1 MSKEDDMEI
10 NPLSGANEEKKA
22 SSVQNMRDPD
32 EINLLEYI
40 YALVHRKGWIIAIT
54 LAGIVVG
61 YIAAVIK
68 GPSFVAEAVI
78 TPKEAESQKTPGIA
92 GLGALGG
99 LMAAQMNISGNASLD
114 KIDLILGS
122 RQFNAGLIERYNLLP
137 EIYKYKWA
145 GKYKKYWD
153 PEQNNWRKE
162 FIYPKPLDM
171 GGFIKSN
178 FLKKTM
184 EKNKTMT
191 IKVSSRD
198 SAFTWLLAKGYVD
211 YLDEYIKTDVQT
223 DAKENVSYLEKQL
236 FTVSDPLL
244 REKIQSL
251 IANEIEKEMVVSKKA
266 FKIADPAYLYKSY
279 REKRSYPLL
288 FGFGLFFL
296 TCMIVVFIH
305 AFSSSKKSEDDRK
318 YLEKIRREIRLFHK

>member
-22 SSVQNMRDPD
+22 FSVQNMRDPD

-68 GPSFVAEAVI
+68 GPSYVAEAVI
-78 TPKEAESQKTPGIA
+78 APKESETQKTPSIA

-99 LMAAQMNISGNASLD
+99 LVAAQMNFAGNASLE
-114 KIDLILGS
+114 KIDLILES
-122 RQFNAGLIERYNLLP
+122 RQFNAELIERYNLMP
-137 EIYKYKWA
+137 EIYKYQWP
-145 GKYKKYWD
+145 GKYRKFWD
-153 PEQNNWRKE
+153 TAQQIWRSE
-162 FIYPKPLDM
+162 FIRPKLLDL
-171 GGFIKSN
+171 GGFIKSK

-191 IKVSSRD
+191 LKVSAKD
-198 SAFTWLLAKGYVD
+198 SAFTWNLAKGYVD
-211 YLDEYIKTDVQT
+211 YLDEFIKTDVQT

-244 REKIQSL
+244 REKIQGL
-251 IANEIEKEMVVSKKA
+251 IANEIEKEMLVSKKA
-266 FKIADPAYLYKSY
+266 FKIVDPVYMSKSNK
-279 REKRSYPLL
+279 EKRFYPLG
-288 FGFGLFFL
+288 FGFGLFFV
-296 TCMIVVFIH
+296 TCIIVIFIH
-305 AFSSSKKSEDDRK
+305 ALSSSDKSEDDRQLIERIK
-318 YLEKIRREIRLFHK
+318 REMRFSR